1 MKQLL
6 KKWNAL
12 HDQERHYK
20 NNPEAL
26 LKIKTQR
33 EEVSQRIKDLRKR
46 RREGIVESHAQT
58 KGRAVEIF
66 NDAQTRLTEAFL
78 SVAKLSDD
86 VIAELGKDEEQEE
99 E

>member
-1 MKQLL
+1 MH
-6 KKWNAL
+6 N
-12 HDQERHYK
+12 QEHHYK

-46 RREGIVESHAQT
+46 RREGIAESHSQT

-78 SVAKLSDD
+78 SVAKLADD
-86 VIAELGKDEEQEE
+86 AIAELGKDEEQEE